1 MHLHVV
7 LHIVLTYLFVEIQ
20 ILGPADLKSM
30 KLVTNIKLSMSQCVF
45 TSIVILKRF
54 YPENHIY
61 FSKIHWFWASTKKK
75 SWKSWFSTFRLWKSQ
90 ANVLEVPIFCALIIR
105 LQVPILN
112 QITNKWM
119 CVILFQLWFNL
130 WTKQKS

>member
-54 YPENHIY
+54 YPETTSLKFID
-61 FSKIHWFWASTKKK
+61 SGPPLRKKVG
-75 SWKSWFSTFRLWKSQ
+75 SPDFQTSDYGSPRQMFWKSQ
-90 ANVLEVPIFCALIIR
+90 FFVP
-105 LQVPILN
+105 
-112 QITNKWM
+112 
-119 CVILFQLWFNL
+119 
-130 WTKQKS
+130 